1 MKSEASRGTNDLS
14 ANNGTLLSEEEFLAE
29 AKATSS
35 TLAAETYQALVKL
48 VEQQILRPSDVYQYA
63 RYGWCLSSPDA
74 VVAYRTG
81 PQNQWVV
88 NNCAIRITEDRARLE
103 VCEEW
108 GFEASRVRIIGQ
120 AYYDAT
126 DWNFIRFDC
135 AGMTWLM
142 CNGELYQV
150 YQ

>member
-14 ANNGTLLSEEEFLAE
+14 ANNGTLLSEEEFLA
-29 AKATSS
+29 
-35 TLAAETYQALVKL
+35 
-48 VEQQILRPSDVYQYA
+48 
-63 RYGWCLSSPDA
+63 
-74 VVAYRTG
+74 
-81 PQNQWVV
+81 
-88 NNCAIRITEDRARLE
+88 
-103 VCEEW
+103 
-108 GFEASRVRIIGQ
+108 
-120 AYYDAT
+120 